1 MSSFQNESDID
12 YETRAKMQEEEMKT
26 LIEPKQDDMVST
38 RPPKHHGHH
47 KKNFK
52 KHKKNKN
59 QIVEHEVFDD
69 EQVES
74 KN

>member
-1 MSSFQNESDID
+1 
-12 YETRAKMQEEEMKT
+12 
-26 LIEPKQDDMVST
+26 MVST